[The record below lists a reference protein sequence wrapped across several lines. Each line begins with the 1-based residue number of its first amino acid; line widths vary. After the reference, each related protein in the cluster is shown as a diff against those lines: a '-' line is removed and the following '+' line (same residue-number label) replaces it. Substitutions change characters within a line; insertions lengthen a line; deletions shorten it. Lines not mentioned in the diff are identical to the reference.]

1 MRLRGAVSRER
12 GRDAH
17 TPACYAWSMNAQKIG
32 VGLVLVIGAFALGC
46 GGEVSG
52 STGADGGS
60 GSDGCT
66 SDSTDGFAG
75 NDGMGSMDSGRDSAP
90 DAGPPDV
97 QGATCALSEYM
108 CKALELP
115 TPCWDCPT
123 EFYAPCPASLTGTC
137 GKSGDT
143 GQTCFV
149 CNHGAGT
156 SYVCDQRR
164 QWLAED
170 GGPMPCVE

>member
-1 MRLRGAVSRER
+1 MKNHEVRTGVVLMIAVL
-12 GRDAH
+12 A
-17 TPACYAWSMNAQKIG
+17 M
-32 VGLVLVIGAFALGC
+32 GC

-52 STGADGGS
+52 SGGEDAGS
-60 GSDGCT
+60 ASDGST
-66 SDSTDGFAG
+66 SDSADASGG
-75 NDGMGSMDSGRDSAP
+75 NDGMGSIDSGRDSAP

-97 QGATCALSEYM
+97 QGATCALSAYM

-123 EFYAPCPASLTGTC
+123 DFYAPCPASLTGTC

-156 SYVCDQRR
+156 PYVCDQRR
-164 QWLAED
+164 QWLAQD
-170 GGPMPCVE
+170 GGSMPCVE